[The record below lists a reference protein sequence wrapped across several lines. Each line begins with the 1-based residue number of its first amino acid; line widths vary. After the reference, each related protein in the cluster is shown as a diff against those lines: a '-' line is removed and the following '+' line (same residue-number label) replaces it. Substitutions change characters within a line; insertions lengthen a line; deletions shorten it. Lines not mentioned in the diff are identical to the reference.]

1 MDDFES
7 LRIFVCVARELSVT
21 GAARRLGKSPS
32 NVTTKLQKLEASL
45 GVDLLVRTGKRISL
59 SHAGEMFLDYAEKL
73 LALRAESMHVV
84 TGGRAPGTIRIGS
97 MEATAASRLPDCL
110 ASFDAAFPEVR
121 LELRTGPSMTLMD
134 DVRSGRIDCAFLAI
148 PPSFL
153 GSEWSD
159 RLEVLDLVF
168 QDAWEES
175 LLLLSPKGIADLQ
188 NSTLRTL
195 AAFPPGCTYRR
206 IAEETLNLPESD
218 DWTVQETSS
227 YHVMV
232 ALASTGRCVTV
243 LPESVLDTMKM
254 PETLDVTPLCRVK
267 TQLAWRKGY
276 ETPAFSQ
283 FLSHLSGAGLGR

>member
-7 LRIFVCVARELSVT
+7 LRVFVCVAEELSVT

-32 NVTTKLQKLEASL
+32 NVTTKLQKLEANL
-45 GVDLLVRTGKRISL
+45 GADLLVRTGKRISL

-97 MEATAASRLPDCL
+97 MEATAASRLPDFL
-110 ASFDAAFPEVR
+110 ASFHTAFPAVR
-121 LELRTGPSMTLMD
+121 LELGTGPSMKLMD
-134 DVRSGRIDCAFLAI
+134 DVRSGRLDCAFLAI

-153 GSEWSD
+153 DSALSD

-168 QDAWEES
+168 EDAWEES
-175 LLLLSPKGIADLQ
+175 LLLLHPEGFAGVQD
-188 NSTLRTL
+188 STVRTL

-206 IAEETLNLPESD
+206 VAEEALGIPESD
-218 DWTVQETSS
+218 DWTIQETSS

-243 LPESVLDTMKM
+243 LPESVLKTMKI
-254 PETLDVTPLCRVK
+254 PATLDSTPLGIVK
-267 TQLAWRKGY
+267 TQVAWRKGY
-276 ETPAFSQ
+276 ETPAFGQ
-283 FLSHLSGAGLGR
+283 FLSTLADTDFDR